1 MIVKLRVLSAKIRL
15 PLLPGEDNYLLVSK
29 LRSRE
34 AKLLT
39 VIFLMQDELVRHGID
54 LVSKQV
60 VNNSFAAIFTD
71 IKKHNVYNMLLE
83 LDTEI
88 IPAIFRESRL
98 CSARLNKLE
107 TKVIRMFPKISQ
119 SRRRPL
125 LGPSPD

>member
-83 LDTEI
+83 LDTDI

>member
-15 PLLPGEDNYLLVSK
+15 PLFPEEDNYLLVSK

-98 CSARLNKLE
+98 GSVCLNLN
-107 TKVIRMFPKISQ
+107 ISCEQ
-119 SRRRPL
+119 
-125 LGPSPD
+125 

>member
-15 PLLPGEDNYLLVSK
+15 SLLPGEDNYLLVSK

-98 CSARLNKLE
+98 CSARLN
-107 TKVIRMFPKISQ
+107 ISCEQ
-119 SRRRPL
+119 
-125 LGPSPD
+125 